1 MKARCFVLVLLVTL
15 SAMFSSAFASTQ
27 ANPTISN
34 FTPNVGTPGT
44 LITITGNDFAG
55 TTAVRFNGR
64 SSVFTVNSN
73 TSITAT
79 VPSGTTTG
87 PLTVTNAS
95 GTATGSTFYLPP
107 VITSFSPAGGPAG
120 TSVVLQ
126 GYNFSVA
133 SGVQFGSVGAS
144 FSVDNDSRITA
155 TVPGG
160 AATGAITVLYT
171 GGSSASPTQFIV
183 GSPPLISGFT
193 PAGGLAGT
201 VVTISGSNFSLAS
214 QVSFNGQAASFSVV
228 NGGSINATVPVGA
241 TTGPLSIAAV
251 TGTGTSV
258 QAFFVGAGPSVARFT
273 PASGQV
279 GTQVHVI
286 GAGYLAVTDVQFN
299 GVSSSQF
306 GAVSDTELVAT
317 VPSGAA
323 TGPISVLNPAGTA
336 VSSTNFAVGPTIRS
350 LWPSSVS
357 ARSAVGSTV
366 QIVGESF
373 TGATAV
379 KLNGITAVFTVNS
392 DQQITMTVPAAATT
406 GPISVPNPTATTVSS
421 QNFEIISFGSPPRT
435 GYVNWPT
442 SAYTNVPVTVA
453 TGSQQDQVVASDS
466 LGGMFVA
473 WSDNRSGA
481 WDIYAQRITTY
492 GEVAPGWTVDGVLVC
507 GAPGD
512 QQRPKIVADGAGGAI
527 IVWEDVRSGDWN
539 LYAQRVRADGTVAA
553 GWAANGVKIC
563 GAPNQQ
569 TNPSLASDGSS
580 GAVIAWQDYRDNN
593 WDIYAQHV
601 LSSGQIAS
609 GWFAD
614 GVALCRDGSSQTVP
628 TVATDAAGGAYV
640 AWQDTRYYTHTYLQ
654 HVTRDGVVPSGWP
667 TDGLRLGYY
676 YSNQY
681 SPVATLDG
689 SGGVLVSWIEPRCNT
704 DVYVIRVLSNA
715 SVAPGWSTDA
725 LSVTGCSG
733 QASQLVVTMISDG
746 VGGAYVSWPDA
757 RCSSWDVYLNRVTS
771 AGGIVAGWPSQG
783 LGVTCAPNNQDAPT
797 LCLDGAGGVFVAW
810 NDVRSG
816 GYDIYAH
823 RYSGSGAALG
833 GWSAYGVPVCLAAN
847 NQTQPL
853 IVPGWGTGATICWR
867 DERNPTSPD
876 LYAQRLDWSG
886 RLGDPQPILTSVRD
900 LPSDQGGHVRLTW
913 NASVLDVLPALDIS
927 AYGVWRRVDSAAA
940 QAAVAK
946 GARMLASEATPADAL
961 PGKFRVTHLDAQTFY
976 WEGVATIL
984 ARGQSTY
991 SYVAETF
998 ADSTSS
1004 GNPPTTFM
1012 VDAHASFGPFFWDSN
1027 EQNGYSVDNIAPS
1040 LPSGLHATYG
1050 PTSTRLGWQL
1060 GAENDLAGWRVYRG
1074 STPAFTPSALNL
1086 VATVSDTSYVDA
1098 TTGHYVYKVAAI
1110 DVHGN
1115 LSGFSS
1121 VVPAQLT
1128 GVDGGAIP
1136 ATLWLAPVAPNP
1148 ATSGTLLRFGL
1159 PRDAHVSLA
1168 LFDANGRRV
1177 RELAAR
1183 DMPAGEHSVRWD
1195 GNDSN
1200 GQGVASGL
1208 YFMRLATGTEMRVQR
1223 FAVVR

>member
-1 MKARCFVLVLLVTL
+1 MKARCFALVFLALT
-15 SAMFSSAFASTQ
+15 ATIGTAAFAGTLAS
-27 ANPTISN
+27 PTISN
-34 FTPNVGTPGT
+34 FSPNVGTPGT
-44 LITITGNDFAG
+44 VIAITGNEFAG

-64 SSVFTVNSN
+64 SAVFTVNSN
-73 TSITAT
+73 TSISAT

-95 GTATGSTFYLPP
+95 GTATGASFYLPP

-120 TSVVLQ
+120 TTVILQ

-133 SGVQFGSVGAS
+133 GGAQFGGVGAS

-160 AATGAITVLYT
+160 AVTGSITVTYT
-171 GGSSASPTQFIV
+171 GGTSASPSQFIV
-183 GSPPLISGFT
+183 GNPPSITGFT

-214 QVSFNGQAASFSVV
+214 QVAFNGQSASYTVT
-228 NGGSINATVPVGA
+228 NANSINATVPAGA
-241 TTGPLSIAAV
+241 TTGPLSITAV

-258 QAFFVGAGPSVARFT
+258 QAFFVGAGPSVSRFS

-279 GTQVHVI
+279 GTQVHVF
-286 GAGYLAVTDVQFN
+286 GSGFLAVTDVQFN
-299 GVSSSQF
+299 AVSSSQF
-306 GAVSDTELVAT
+306 GAVSDTEMVAT

-323 TGPISVLNPAGTA
+323 TGPIAVLNPSGTA

-357 ARSAVGSTV
+357 ARSAAGSSV

-379 KLNGITAVFTVNS
+379 KLNSLAASFTVNS
-392 DQQITMTVPAAATT
+392 DQLITMIVPVGGTS
-406 GPISVPNPTATTVSS
+406 GPISVTNPTATTASS

-435 GYVNWPT
+435 GYANWPT

-481 WDIYAQRITTY
+481 WDIYAQRITAY

-507 GAPGD
+507 GASGD

-539 LYAQRVRADGTVAA
+539 LWAQRVKADGSVAA
-553 GWAANGVKIC
+553 GWTTNGIKIC

-569 TNPSLASDGSS
+569 ANPSIASDGSS
-580 GAVIAWQDYRDNN
+580 GAVIAWQDLRDGN

-601 LSSGQIAS
+601 LSSGQIAA

-614 GVALCRDGSSQTVP
+614 GVAMCRDGNPQDTPSI
-628 TVATDAAGGAYV
+628 ATDAAGGGYV
-640 AWQDTRYYTHTYLQ
+640 AWHDNRNYNHTYLQ
-654 HVTRDGVVPSGWP
+654 HVTRDGVVPNSWP
-667 TDGLRLGYY
+667 LDGLRLGYFY
-676 YSNQY
+676 THQY
-681 SPVATLDG
+681 SPSVLPDG
-689 SGGVLVSWIEPRCNT
+689 TGGALVTWVDTRCNV
-704 DVYVIRVLSNA
+704 DAYVLRISSNA
-715 SVAPGWSTDA
+715 TPYPGWP
-725 LSVTGCSG
+725 
-733 QASQLVVTMISDG
+733 SDG
-746 VGGAYVSWPDA
+746 VDMASCGGYDYQQSVTMVADGAGGAFVSWPDQH
-757 RCSSWDVYLNRVTS
+757 CSAYDIYLSHVTGLGAIAS
-771 AGGIVAGWPSQG
+771 GWPSQG
-783 LGVTCAPNNQDAPT
+783 LGVTCVNADQYSPT
-797 LCLDGAGGVFVAW
+797 LCLDGTGGVFVAW
-810 NDVRSG
+810 QDLRSG
-816 GYDIYAH
+816 AWDIYAQ
-823 RYSGSGAALG
+823 RYSANGIASA
-833 GWSAYGVPVCLAAN
+833 GWSTNGMPLTLAAGH
-847 NQTQPL
+847 QTQPL
-853 IVPGWGTGATICWR
+853 IVPGWTTGANLCWR
-867 DERNPTSPD
+867 DDRGPNPPD
-876 LYAQRLDWSG
+876 IYAQRLDWSG
-886 RLGDPQPILTSVRD
+886 RLGDPQPIIVSVRD

-940 QAAVAK
+940 MAAFAK
-946 GARMLASEATPADAL
+946 GARTLASEATPADAVR
-961 PGKFRVTHLDAQTFY
+961 GSFRVTHLDAQTFY

-998 ADSTSS
+998 ADSTAAS
-1004 GNPPTTFM
+1004 NPSTTFM

-1027 EQNGYSVDNIAPS
+1027 EQSGYSVDNIAPS
-1040 LPSGLHATYG
+1040 LPAGLHATYG
-1050 PTSTRLGWQL
+1050 PASTRLGWL
-1060 GAENDLAGWRVYRG
+1060 LVAENDLAGWRVYRG

-1086 VATVSDTSYVDA
+1086 VATVSDTTYTDA
-1098 TTGHYVYKVAAI
+1098 TTGHFVYKVAAV
-1110 DVHGN
+1110 DLHGN
-1115 LSGFSS
+1115 LSGYTS

-1148 ATSGTLLRFGL
+1148 ATAGALLRFGV
-1159 PRDAHVSLA
+1159 PREGRVSLA
-1168 LFDANGRRV
+1168 MFDANGRRV
-1177 RELAAR
+1177 RELASSQ
-1183 DMPAGEHSVRWD
+1183 MPAGEHSVRWD
-1195 GNDSN
+1195 GNDSS

-1208 YFMRLATGTEMRVQR
+1208 YFMRLETATGMRVQR
-1223 FAVVR
+1223 FAVIR